1 MNWLNMTL
9 KKLWVLCPD
18 HHNFLVDQTKTV
30 KYLKEI
36 LDSMESS
43 FQKVKNNEVLAE
55 ENLFGVRFNI
65 QDIELCTDALNRGGR
80 RIILSAR
87 RVYYPSEIA
96 DSPRYPE
103 FIYLCIISA
112 PSEVMSGI

>member
-1 MNWLNMTL
+1 MNGINMTQ
-9 KKLWVLCPD
+9 KKLWVFCPD
-18 HHNFLVDQTKTV
+18 HHNFLVDQTKAV
-30 KYLKEI
+30 KFLKEI

-43 FQKVKNNEVLAE
+43 FQKEKNNEILAE

-65 QDIELCTDALNRGGR
+65 QDIELYTDALNRGGS

-87 RVYYPSEIA
+87 RVHYASEIA
-96 DSPRYPE
+96 DSPRIPE

>member
-1 MNWLNMTL
+1 
-9 KKLWVLCPD
+9 
-18 HHNFLVDQTKTV
+18 
-30 KYLKEI
+30 
-36 LDSMESS
+36 MESS
-43 FQKVKNNEVLAE
+43 FQKEKNNEILAE

-65 QDIELCTDALNRGGR
+65 QDIELYTDTLNRGGS

-96 DSPRYPE
+96 DSPRIPE

>member
-1 MNWLNMTL
+1 M
-9 KKLWVLCPD
+9 
-18 HHNFLVDQTKTV
+18 
-30 KYLKEI
+30 
-36 LDSMESS
+36 
-43 FQKVKNNEVLAE
+43 
-55 ENLFGVRFNI
+55 FGVKFII
-65 QDIELCTDALNRGGR
+65 QDLELHTDALNRGGS

>member
-1 MNWLNMTL
+1 MTL

-65 QDIELCTDALNRGGR
+65 QDIELCTDALNRGGS

-96 DSPRYPE
+96 DSPRIPE

>member
-9 KKLWVLCPD
+9 KKLWVFCPD
-18 HHNFLVDQTKTV
+18 HHNFLLDQTKAV
-30 KYLKEI
+30 KYLAEI

-55 ENLFGVRFNI
+55 ENVFGVRFNI
-65 QDIELCTDALNRGGR
+65 QDIVLYTDALNRGGI

-87 RVYYPSEIA
+87 RVHYASEIA
-96 DSPRYPE
+96 DSPRIPE

>member
-1 MNWLNMTL
+1 MTL

-18 HHNFLVDQTKTV
+18 HHNFLVVQTKEV
-30 KYLKEI
+30 KFLTEI

-65 QDIELCTDALNRGGR
+65 RDIELCTDALNRGGR
-80 RIILSAR
+80 RITLSAR

-96 DSPRYPE
+96 DSPRYP
-103 FIYLCIISA
+103 
-112 PSEVMSGI
+112 